1 MNYELFQ
8 QGPAVYI
15 PIILLSLVITV
26 VAYGAFPFIF
36 SKARNKSI
44 TKKKYRRLRYGIN
57 AAVMFL
63 FIVINGEASSGG
75 PYLLWTWIFSNWG
88 TRILDRKGLISDG
101 SYTPKTHTYVQ
112 TEEPAPIVTPPTP
125 VAPTAIDIDNS
136 SDPLKAIMEAQ
147 AKETIRVM
155 EANRTAQPNN
165 ENDPEFG
172 LVPEKPIFTLATE
185 IIDGQRAYLGK
196 LRTLNGD
203 KITWK
208 RLGSTSVEGING
220 MIDIY
225 ETYLPSGVPYK
236 TLYINMYG
244 ARTSKTAPAGFCFP
258 EQRKVVTPP
267 APVSARP
274 KQAQVAPKKRS
285 KAPIII
291 LSVICALLIAA
302 NIAQYFLYKEAVK
315 DTEQQLVT
323 ANNTIEANNRK
334 ISDLEDDSDHYNEII
349 RYAKYEDFGYAASNF
364 RASTGVIVVDK
375 DNDNTKFTLTANWS
389 NGGTVEVDYSS
400 SAAWVDFDKNEWTTS
415 TTMTVIPN
423 YEGVCVVTF
432 SNNVDSKTFSVLI
445 IVTD

>member
-1 MNYELFQ
+1 MKCTKCNHILPEDSEFCQYCGSKVE
-8 QGPAVYI
+8 
-15 PIILLSLVITV
+15 PIIEPP
-26 VAYGAFPFIF
+26 A
-36 SKARNKSI
+36 
-44 TKKKYRRLRYGIN
+44 
-57 AAVMFL
+57 
-63 FIVINGEASSGG
+63 
-75 PYLLWTWIFSNWG
+75 
-88 TRILDRKGLISDG
+88 
-101 SYTPKTHTYVQ
+101 
-112 TEEPAPIVTPPTP
+112 EEPAPIVTSPVL
-125 VAPTAIDIDNS
+125 VAPTTIDIDSS

-155 EANRTAQPNN
+155 EANRAAQPNN
-165 ENDPEFG
+165 EKDPEFG

-185 IIDGQRAYLGK
+185 IVDGQRTYLGK

-225 ETYLPSGVPYK
+225 ETYLPSGAPYK

-258 EQRKVVTPP
+258 EQRKVVATP
-267 APVSARP
+267 APANIQP
-274 KQAQVAPKKRS
+274 KQVQVTPKKRS

-291 LSVICALLIAA
+291 LSVICLLLVAA
-302 NIAQYFLYKEAVK
+302 NIAQFFLYKEAVR
-315 DTEQQLVT
+315 DTEQQLIT
-323 ANNTIEANNRK
+323 ANNTITANNKK
-334 ISDLEDDSDHYNEII
+334 IDDLEDTISTQTKTINSQKNTISNLEDDSDHYNEII
-349 RYAKYEDFGYAASNF
+349 RYAKNEDFGYAASNF

-375 DNDNTKFTLTANWS
+375 DDDDYKFTLTANWTY
-389 NGGTVEVDYSS
+389 GGTVEVDYSS
-400 SAAWVDFDKNEWTTS
+400 SAAWVEFDKNDWSTS

-432 SNNVDSKTFSVLI
+432 SNDVDSKTFSVLI

>member
-1 MNYELFQ
+1 MKCTKCNHILPEDSEFCQYCGSKVE
-8 QGPAVYI
+8 
-15 PIILLSLVITV
+15 PIIEPP
-26 VAYGAFPFIF
+26 A
-36 SKARNKSI
+36 
-44 TKKKYRRLRYGIN
+44 
-57 AAVMFL
+57 
-63 FIVINGEASSGG
+63 
-75 PYLLWTWIFSNWG
+75 
-88 TRILDRKGLISDG
+88 
-101 SYTPKTHTYVQ
+101 
-112 TEEPAPIVTPPTP
+112 EEPAPIVTSPVL
-125 VAPTAIDIDNS
+125 VAPTTIDIDSS

-155 EANRTAQPNN
+155 EANRAAQPNN

-185 IIDGQRAYLGK
+185 IVDGQRTYLGK

-225 ETYLPSGVPYK
+225 ETYLPSGAPYK

-258 EQRKVVTPP
+258 EQRKVVATP
-267 APVSARP
+267 APANIQP
-274 KQAQVAPKKRS
+274 KQVQVTPKKRS

-291 LSVICALLIAA
+291 LSVICLLLVAT
-302 NIAQYFLYKEAVK
+302 NIAQFFLYKEAVR
-315 DTEQQLVT
+315 DTEQQLIT
-323 ANNTIEANNRK
+323 ANNTITANNKK
-334 ISDLEDDSDHYNEII
+334 IDDLEDTISTQTKTINSQKNTISNLEDDSDHYNEII
-349 RYAKYEDFGYAASNF
+349 RYAKNEDFGYAASNF

-375 DNDNTKFTLTANWS
+375 DDDDYKFTLTANWTY
-389 NGGTVEVDYSS
+389 GGTVEVDYSS
-400 SAAWVDFDKNEWTTS
+400 SAAWVEFDKNDWSTS

-432 SNNVDSKTFSVLI
+432 SNDVDSKTFSVLI